1 MATTTVI
8 LDAGHGGTDPGAIY
22 KGRQEKDDALRLTL
36 AVGKILQDNGINVI
50 YTRTSDIYQTPFQ
63 KATDA
68 NNAKGDYFV
77 SIHRNSSEKDNQYQ
91 GVESLVYNDNGIK
104 AVMAAILIQSLKM
117 PALKIWV

>member
-22 KGRQEKDDALRLTL
+22 KERQEKDDALRLTL

-77 SIHRNSSEKDNQYQ
+77 SIHRNSSEKDNPLYIMTM
-91 GVESLVYNDNGIK
+91 ELKRSWP
-104 AVMAAILIQSLKM
+104 AILIQSLKM